1 MWRGINHD
9 LSGMVYL
16 QGNDRYQSRIST
28 HCLDETIA
36 ADNPVRVID
45 AFVDSLPLKDFGF
58 RMDYGENGRPAYHP
72 ADLLKLYIYGYQN
85 RIRTSRTLEAECK
98 RNIELFWLL
107 KELRPDH
114 NTINRFRKDNT
125 DAIRQVFRA
134 TVKTAQ
140 NLNLIGGT
148 LLAGDSTK
156 LRAQNSKKNNYNRE
170 KIKRHMEYIDRKL
183 DEYNQHLAQADVED
197 EHDDTSQDVDRDQ
210 INKDIEKHTRQR
222 KRYEQ
227 LQQQLDQSAQD
238 QISTSDPDSRQ
249 MIIRGQI
256 TEVAYNVQSMVD
268 EKHKFPIDYQ
278 VTNHNDSKAMGAM
291 LENAVEI
298 LGHHDFTALFD
309 KGYHTT
315 SEFLKAEKLQVEVMV
330 AIPGTSAH
338 APHTGFDLEHFVYNP
353 KKDHYTCPMGRVL
366 RSNGNWYQ
374 NQSKTGRFKQY
385 KTTACKRCILNTAC
399 TKSRNG
405 RILQRN
411 EFSHLTE
418 KNKARILENP
428 ILYKQRQAIVEHPFG
443 TMKRQW
449 GFDHV
454 LTKKFI
460 QHAAADVGLVFV
472 AYNLKRLMA
481 LASPEAL
488 KAAFGVLFTLFL
500 ARFWPGKAPDGHT
513 YAIFNKLKTLPDFC
527 AYLFSRQQ
535 RPILHP
541 VRWGL

>member
-1 MWRGINHD
+1 
-9 LSGMVYL
+9 MVYL

-183 DEYNQHLAQADVED
+183 DEYNQHMPQADVED

-210 INKDIEKHTRQR
+210 IN
-222 KRYEQ
+222 
-227 LQQQLDQSAQD
+227 
-238 QISTSDPDSRQ
+238 
-249 MIIRGQI
+249 
-256 TEVAYNVQSMVD
+256 
-268 EKHKFPIDYQ
+268 
-278 VTNHNDSKAMGAM
+278 
-291 LENAVEI
+291 
-298 LGHHDFTALFD
+298 
-309 KGYHTT
+309 
-315 SEFLKAEKLQVEVMV
+315 
-330 AIPGTSAH
+330 
-338 APHTGFDLEHFVYNP
+338 
-353 KKDHYTCPMGRVL
+353 KDHYTCPMGRVL

-500 ARFWPGKAPDGHT
+500 ARFWPGKAPNGHT

-535 RPILHP
+535 RPMLHP
-541 VRWGL
+541 VRGGL